1 LSQTSV
7 DLLNLFVR
15 PPGELLYFFTVIAV
29 TLASLFMALGQRL
42 RRPDD
47 VVTQRYIWALLGV
60 IIAWVMLMAG
70 ALLALMSDR
79 EAVSVLPP
87 LERFASVMTLLLIGW
102 AFLGTD
108 ESNREAVPVLML
120 ASAIVVTVIGYGLT
134 ATQWIDLAGTVDFN
148 LSAYGV
154 TWTFAAAALSV
165 IGIVLVILNFNAVFD
180 APLKLVFFALLLI
193 GYGGTLVQI
202 AQGNIIGDYAGPV
215 RLAFVAALVILP
227 AIIYRAI
234 IGRLQSDVEQ
244 AVSALRK
251 PTIPTQARTAAPP
264 RPTSPIERE
273 SVQLLRVLG
282 MILEEATAESMP
294 ERIVQAVIQTLK
306 ADVAALLRM
315 QDANYADIDIAHDA
329 AMKRAIDGISINLD
343 NQPTLVTCIERLS
356 QRGLHPEHNAEELQD
371 FYTRLDIEQIGPLY
385 FQPMTR
391 DKELVAI
398 LVVAFPYT
406 GRDLLAAEQEMLK
419 GVAVIAGSLLALAYA
434 ANDAR
439 LLAEERAI
447 QAMVHG
453 VPTEKIDEEESA
465 ARAELQANLQQAR
478 EQLAEL
484 NQQVTQLKLELD
496 DERSRIAA
504 DLEDTEEGMTVSQ
517 QMLALTDE
525 QQRLQAERDSLLQ
538 RLQEAEAALQGAVP
552 ASDETMFDDM
562 VEALQREKD
571 DLLVQRDRLQQ
582 QLEELRTGGGVAV
595 PRDMQSMLERMAEE
609 RAQLQAERDQLSSK
623 LIDIQSQ
630 LNSLGIEE
638 GPAGLAHLINQL
650 IEQRALLQTQ
660 NAVLKKERDRLLQ
673 DRVQFA
679 QRMEHEEER
688 ELRIQSLQKEL
699 KNLAGDREAAVK
711 QRDRLRADHDELR
724 ARLDSFREQQG
735 NLQAQVSGY
744 EQELQEAHDTQSE
757 LRQQIQQ
764 LSDERS
770 DLQNRLDRL
779 LAEKHRIENERDQ
792 LIARV
797 EGDRERLEELGA
809 NGIGSLTAMIND
821 LTEQRNQL
829 EHELNQSRTTLASLE
844 NELEALRM
852 RAGQQGKPL
861 RYRPENPELMLGL
874 VQELR
879 TPMTS
884 IIGYID
890 LLLGESAGIL
900 GEMQRKFLQRVSTN
914 VQRLASMLEDLVNVT
929 ALDTGSFALEPGPV
943 DITSLIED
951 AITNASIQFREK
963 GLSVNLN
970 LNDGLPQIHGD
981 RDAISQVIGQ
991 LLTNAYLVSPP
1002 NTEITVL
1009 ADQRQMVL
1017 NKPDNDDEYMAD
1029 CLYIS
1034 VEDRGGGISP
1044 DDEPRV
1050 FARKYKAENP
1060 LIQGLGDTGVGLSI
1074 ARALV
1079 EAHGGRLWLETQRG
1093 RGSTF
1098 CLALPLTST
1107 TEPEGLSDASQH

>member
-47 VVTQRYIWALLGV
+47 VATQRYIWALLGV
-60 IIAWVMLMAG
+60 VIAWVMLMAG

-79 EAVSVLPP
+79 EAASVLPP
-87 LERFASVMTLLLIGW
+87 LERFASVMTILLIGW

-108 ESNREAVPVLML
+108 EPNREPVPVLML
-120 ASAIVVTVIGYGLT
+120 ASVIVVTVIGYGLT

-148 LSAYGV
+148 LSAHGA

-165 IGIVLVILNFNAVFD
+165 IGIVLVILNFNAVYD

-215 RLAFVAALVILP
+215 RLAFVAAIVILP
-227 AIIYRAI
+227 AIIYRVI

-244 AVSALRK
+244 AVVALRK
-251 PTIPTQARTAAPP
+251 PTIPTQARVAVPP

-273 SVQLLRVLG
+273 SVQLLRVMG

-306 ADVAALLRM
+306 ADVAGLLRM
-315 QDANYADIDIAHDA
+315 QDANYADIDIAQDA
-329 AMKRAIDGISINLD
+329 VMKRAIDGISINLD

-356 QRGLHPEHNAEELQD
+356 QRGLHPDHNAEELQD

-406 GRDLLAAEQEMLK
+406 QRDLLAAEQEMLK

-453 VPTEKIDEEESA
+453 LPADKIDDEESA
-465 ARAELQANLQQAR
+465 ARAELQQAR
-478 EQLAEL
+478 EQIAEL
-484 NQQVTQLKLELD
+484 NQHVTQLKLELD

-504 DLEDTEEGMTVSQ
+504 DLEDTEEGMTISQ

-552 ASDETMFDDM
+552 SSDETMFDDM

-571 DLLVQRDRLQQ
+571 DLLNQRDRLQQ
-582 QLEELRTGGGVAV
+582 QLEELRTGGGVTV

-609 RAQLQAERDQLSSK
+609 RLRLQAERDQLSSK

-638 GPAGLAHLINQL
+638 GPAGLAQLINQL

-673 DRVQFA
+673 DRFQFA
-679 QRMEHEEER
+679 QRMKHEEER
-688 ELRIQSLQKEL
+688 EIQLQSLQKEL
-699 KNLAGDREAAVK
+699 RNLAGDREAAVK
-711 QRDRLRADHDELR
+711 QRDRLRAARDELQTQ
-724 ARLDSFREQQG
+724 LDSFREQQG
-735 NLQAQVSGY
+735 NLQTQVSDY

-792 LIARV
+792 LIARI

-852 RAGQQGKPL
+852 RAGQQENPL

-914 VQRLASMLEDLVNVT
+914 VQRLASMLEDLVHVT

-943 DITSLIED
+943 DVTSAIED

-963 GLSVNLN
+963 SLSVNLN
-970 LNDGLPQIHGD
+970 LDDELPQIHGD

-991 LLTNAYLVSPP
+991 LLTNAYLVSPA
-1002 NTEITVL
+1002 NSEIAVI

-1017 NKPDNDDEYMAD
+1017 NRPDNDDEYMTD

-1044 DDEPRV
+1044 EDEPRV
-1050 FARKYKAENP
+1050 FARKYKADNP

-1074 ARALV
+1074 ARTLV
-1079 EAHGGRLWLETQRG
+1079 EAHGGRLWLETQNG
-1093 RGSTF
+1093 IGSTF
-1098 CLALPLTST
+1098 CLALPLTSA
-1107 TEPEGLSDASQH
+1107 TEPEGLSDAS